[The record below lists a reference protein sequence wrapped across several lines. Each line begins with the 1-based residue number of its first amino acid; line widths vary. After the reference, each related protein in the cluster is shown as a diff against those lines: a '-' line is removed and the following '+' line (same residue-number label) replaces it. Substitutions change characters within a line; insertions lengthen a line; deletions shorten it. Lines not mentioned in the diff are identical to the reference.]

1 MNITRADISRMS
13 IECQK
18 SYYLIYGMK
27 LVPGARVLVSWQDN
41 FMLALLQER
50 FKNIQIDCLMDMDFA
65 TFVQE
70 KCSDKIMIYDCI
82 LDNGLLVQTNMDVML
97 LRAMGMHLAVNG
109 CLRTILPIGMEGHK
123 MAHLALDNNF
133 GNGRLLSVTEA
144 GSHSF
149 YIAEF
154 SLFNQGVTWLQS
166 FYTDDL
172 RRKLVYLLQRLDF
185 GLEVEH
191 TLIAIRQLCCQHNV
205 TDEYLSIM
213 ADIATIH
220 KQQVKRLLLLQ

>member
-1 MNITRADISRMS
+1 MNISVEDISRMS

-27 LVPGARVLVSWQDN
+27 LVPGARVLVSWRND
-41 FMLALLQER
+41 FMLALLQELVE
-50 FKNIQIDCLMDMDFA
+50 NIKIDCLMDVDFA

-70 KCSDKIMIYDCI
+70 KCSDKIMIYDYI

-97 LRAMGMHLAVNG
+97 VRAMGMHLAVNG
-109 CLRTILPIGMEGHK
+109 RLRSFLPIGMEGHK
-123 MAHLALDNNF
+123 MVQVALDNNF
-133 GNGRLLSVTEA
+133 GDGRLLSVIEKGA
-144 GSHSF
+144 DSF

-191 TLIAIRQLCCQHNV
+191 TLLAIRQLCCQHNV